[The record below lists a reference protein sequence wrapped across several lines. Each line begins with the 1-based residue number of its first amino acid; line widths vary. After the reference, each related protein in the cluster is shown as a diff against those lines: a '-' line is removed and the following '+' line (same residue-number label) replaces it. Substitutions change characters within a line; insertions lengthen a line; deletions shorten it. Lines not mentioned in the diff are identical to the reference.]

1 VPAQVSYSFFKYTDI
16 VDYYSSNCTW
26 ILSLYNLK
34 AGNYTLDISFYPN
47 VTGIPDNINFRTT
60 LQTSL
65 LLTLPNIS
73 LSNECFDGINIVG
86 GYIRPGSNATCICYL
101 NKIGYPPAVL
111 KWSNSMHTDL
121 GTVINNT
128 ATALTI

>member
-1 VPAQVSYSFFKYTDI
+1 MKY
-16 VDYYSSNCTW
+16 YYRHLISST
-26 ILSLYNLK
+26 
-34 AGNYTLDISFYPN
+34 A
-47 VTGIPDNINFRTT
+47 
-60 LQTSL
+60 
-65 LLTLPNIS
+65 LPNIS

-128 ATALTI
+128 ATALTISKLNEIENYEHNCAYFKGKLQIFYIWFYCLLFIDKKKHV